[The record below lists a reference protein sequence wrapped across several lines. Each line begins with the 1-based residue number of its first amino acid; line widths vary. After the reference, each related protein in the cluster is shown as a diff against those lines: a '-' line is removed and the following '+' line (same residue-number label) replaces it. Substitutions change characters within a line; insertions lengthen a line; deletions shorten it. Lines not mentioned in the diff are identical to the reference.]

1 MHQLAGSGQQ
11 PLQNHFNRRAWLW
24 CGAAYDQ
31 RMFLKLKSHSL
42 AIFLISISL
51 VGCVSF
57 KPDTALPVTVVAS
70 PNQDVRRPT
79 MVVIHYT
86 SNDDVEHSLDTLTS
100 AVRKVSAH
108 YLIDR
113 QGRLYQLV
121 PEERRAW
128 HAGQS
133 YWAGESD
140 INSRSIGIELDNN
153 ASEPFDERQIS
164 TLLNLLQDIQTRHR
178 IKPANIVGHSDV
190 APGRKVDPGVYFPWR
205 RLAASGF
212 GLWCESPEA
221 VTESSETIEMLLTAL
236 GYDPRIPE
244 ASRLAFKSHYLNNGD
259 GVIADDRSLEIKIA
273 QCLYEQKAR

>member
-1 MHQLAGSGQQ
+1 
-11 PLQNHFNRRAWLW
+11 
-24 CGAAYDQ
+24 
-31 RMFLKLKSHSL
+31 MFCKRKSLGL
-42 AIFLISISL
+42 AIVLIAISL
-51 VGCVSF
+51 VGCASF

-70 PNQDVRRPT
+70 PNQDLRRPT

-86 SNDDVEHSLDTLTS
+86 SNDDIKHSIDTLTS
-100 AVRKVSAH
+100 AARKVSAH

-121 PEERRAW
+121 PEDRRAW

-140 INSRSIGIELDNN
+140 VNSRSIGIELDNN
-153 ASEPFDERQIS
+153 GSEPYDEPQIS

-178 IKPANIVGHSDV
+178 IKPASVVGHSDV

-212 GLWCESPEA
+212 GLWCETPETA
-221 VTESSETIEMLLTAL
+221 TGASVSMATLLTAL

-244 ASRLAFKSHYLNNGD
+244 ASLHAFRSHYLSHGD
-259 GVIADDRSLEIKIA
+259 AGVADDASQEIKIA
-273 QCLYEQKAR
+273 QCLYEQKLK